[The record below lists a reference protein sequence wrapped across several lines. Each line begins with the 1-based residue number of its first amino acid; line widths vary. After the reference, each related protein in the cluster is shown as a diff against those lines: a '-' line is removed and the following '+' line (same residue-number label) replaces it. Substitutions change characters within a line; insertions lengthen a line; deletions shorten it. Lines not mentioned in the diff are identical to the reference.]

1 MARIRTPLP
10 ILTFVFALLAI
21 VPAGADASPFSRMRG
36 HIGFG
41 YTKLFATIGVQD
53 PGAVPPEEIKAPGG
67 SMEVAAGLDV
77 PVAEAMRVG
86 IEAGIDLLGS
96 SAVERGSLLGELDF
110 SVFELLG
117 LVHYAPSWGGP
128 LGRISLGPGL
138 FKARADLSSSGA
150 AEFED
155 LPVREWAPGVAGS
168 LTFMPRKETK
178 VTAGLELGGRYL
190 FMDGTY
196 ESEDWFIASARV
208 VIHY

>member
-10 ILTFVFALLAI
+10 VLTFVFALLAI
-21 VPAGADASPFSRMRG
+21 VPAAAAASPFSQLRG

-41 YTKLFATIGVQD
+41 YTKLFATIGVED
-53 PGAVPPEEIKAPGG
+53 PGAVPPETIEAPGG

-77 PVAEAMRVG
+77 PIDTHLRVG
-86 IEAGIDLLGS
+86 FEAGIDLLGS
-96 SAVERGSLLGELDF
+96 TATERGSLLGELDY

-128 LGRISLGPGL
+128 VGRISLGPGL

-150 AEFED
+150 AAFED

-168 LTFMPRKETK
+168 VTFMSRKETK
-178 VTAGLELGGRYL
+178 VSAGLELGGRYL
-190 FMDGTY
+190 FMD
-196 ESEDWFIASARV
+196 SAEDDWIIASARV

>member
-10 ILTFVFALLAI
+10 ILTLGFALLAI
-21 VPAGADASPFSRMRG
+21 VPAGAGASPFSQMRG

-41 YTKLFATIGVQD
+41 YTKLFATIGVKE
-53 PGAVPPEEIKAPGG
+53 PGVEPPEEITAPGG
-67 SMEVAAGLDV
+67 SMEVAAGLDL
-77 PVAEAMRVG
+77 PIDTNLRAG

-96 SAVERGSLLGELDF
+96 SAIERGSLLGELDY

-128 LGRISLGPGL
+128 LSRISLGPGM

-150 AEFED
+150 AAFED

-168 LTFMPRKETK
+168 VTLMSRKPTK
-178 VTAGLELGGRYL
+178 VSAGLEVGGRYL
-190 FMDGTY
+190 FMSD
-196 ESEDWFIASARV
+196 EAADDWFIASARV